1 MAILYESLLPE
12 VIPMVPG
19 CPDTLI
25 ENNIRSAAIE
35 FCEKT
40 GVYQAEL
47 DPLTTVANIYEY
59 DLEPPSGTVVHK
71 VMWVVHEGVD
81 LEPIST
87 NLLEQRLPKWR
98 NRDNAGTPQYFVK
111 NSQSLFWLVPVPQ
124 ATSPSSTVLRV
135 QLKPT
140 HTSTACDDDV
150 MTDYREAIIN
160 GALTRLLRMPSREW
174 TDYNGASVFN
184 SLFAQ
189 GVQDAERRARH
200 ADEGVARKVNY
211 GGIYSRV
218 SSKRNRYGRGG

>member
-1 MAILYESLLPE
+1 
-12 VIPMVPG
+12 MVPG

-47 DPLTTVANIYEY
+47 DPVTTVANIYEY

-71 VMWVVHEGVD
+71 VMWV
-81 LEPIST
+81 
-87 NLLEQRLPKWR
+87 
-98 NRDNAGTPQYFVK
+98 DNAGTPQYFVK

-189 GVQDAERRARH
+189 GIQDAERRARH

>member
-1 MAILYESLLPE
+1 
-12 VIPMVPG
+12 MVPG

-47 DPLTTVANIYEY
+47 DPVTTVANVYEY

-98 NRDNAGTPQYFVK
+98 SRDNAGTPQYFVK

-189 GVQDAERRARH
+189 GIQDAERRARH